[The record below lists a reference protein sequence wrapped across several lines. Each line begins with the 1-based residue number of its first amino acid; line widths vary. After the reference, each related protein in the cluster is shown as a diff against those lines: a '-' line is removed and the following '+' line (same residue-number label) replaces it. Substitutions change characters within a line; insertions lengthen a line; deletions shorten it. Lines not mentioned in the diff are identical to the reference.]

1 MSKYVCISHHCA
13 AVAFVDNL
21 RMGVWNACFFLLCFG
36 SSEERWRNV
45 LEGCVSWFCS
55 LTNEIEVGA
64 ALSSQGAGL

>member
-1 MSKYVCISHHCA
+1 M
-13 AVAFVDNL
+13 FVFL
-21 RMGVWNACFFLLCFG
+21 TTVLQWLLWTTSEWEFGMFFFFLLCFG